1 MTLKTIIEKI
11 REYSLG
17 SPNVCGVIVN
27 DVFEANHWEG
37 VEYGVVAI
45 IQREHSVSDNLATY
59 RFQLAYIDRLKE
71 DKSNEVDVQ
80 SDGIMTLSNVIN
92 ALVELNEGIELAD
105 EMSFSVF
112 NERFKDECGGV
123 LADVALVT
131 TSPMGI
137 CHDVAFLKAIPSAIT
152 IGADGRG
159 VDIAIISNVK
169 WKIADE

>member
-1 MTLKTIIEKI
+1 MTLKTIIEKLK
-11 REYSLG
+11 EYALAT
-17 SPNVCGVIVN
+17 PNVGGVIVN
-27 DVFEANHWEG
+27 DVFRENFWENAH
-37 VEYGVVAI
+37 YGVVAI
-45 IQREHSVSDNLATY
+45 IQREHSISDNLATY
-59 RFQLAYIDRLKE
+59 RFQLAYIDRLTE

-92 ALVELNEGIELAD
+92 ALAELNEGIELAD

-131 TSPMGI
+131 ASPMGI
-137 CHDVAFLKAIPSAIT
+137 CHDVAFIKAIPSAIT

-169 WKIADE
+169 WKIANE